1 MITTH
6 VLDTARGTP
15 AAGVKIEIHRVK
27 FDGTMELLKNS
38 ETNDDGRSAEAL
50 VSTDELQEGVYQI
63 TFFIGRYFESTKS
76 NKSNEN
82 TSVFIDQ
89 VPVRFTVSNP
99 SSHYH
104 VPLLASPYG
113 YTTYRG
119 S

>member
-6 VLDTARGTP
+6 VLDTARGMP
-15 AAGVKIEIHRVK
+15 AAGVKIEIYRVK
-27 FDGTMELLKNS
+27 FDGTLELLKSS
-38 ETNDDGRSAEAL
+38 ETNNDGRSAEPL
-50 VSTDELQEGVYQI
+50 VSGDQLQAGVYQI

-76 NKSNEN
+76 NEN
-82 TSVFIDQ
+82 TSVFLDQ

>member
-6 VLDTARGTP
+6 ILDTARGIP

-27 FDGTMELLKNS
+27 FDGTMELLKSS

-50 VSTDELQEGVYQI
+50 LSTDELQEGTYQI
-63 TFFIGRYFESTKS
+63 TFFMGRYFDSARA
-76 NKSNEN
+76 NEN

-89 VPVRFTVSNP
+89 VPVRFTVSNT

>member
-27 FDGTMELLKNS
+27 FDGTMELLKSS
-38 ETNDDGRSAEAL
+38 ETNKDGRSPKPL
-50 VSTDELQEGVYQI
+50 VDRDELQAGVYQI
-63 TFFIGRYFESTKS
+63 TFFIGRYFESTR
-76 NKSNEN
+76 SNEN
-82 TSVFIDQ
+82 TSVFLDQ

>member
-6 VLDTARGTP
+6 VLDTARGIP

-27 FDGTMELLKNS
+27 FDGTMELLKSS

-50 VSTDELQEGVYQI
+50 VSTDELQEGIYQI
-63 TFFIGRYFESTKS
+63 TFFIGRYFESTS
-76 NKSNEN
+76 SNEN

-89 VPVRFTVSNP
+89 VPVRFNVSNT
-99 SSHYH
+99 SAHYH

>member
-6 VLDTARGTP
+6 VLDTARGMP
-15 AAGVKIEIHRVK
+15 AAGVKIEIYRVK
-27 FDGTMELLKNS
+27 SDGTLDLLKSS
-38 ETNDDGRSAEAL
+38 ETNNDGRSAEPL
-50 VSTDELQEGVYQI
+50 VSGDQLQAGVYQI

-76 NKSNEN
+76 NKN
-82 TSVFIDQ
+82 TSVFLDQ

-104 VPLLASPYG
+104 VPLLASPCG

>member
-6 VLDTARGTP
+6 VLDTARGIP

-27 FDGTMELLKNS
+27 FDGTMELLKSS

-50 VSTDELQEGVYQI
+50 VSTDELQEGIYQI
-63 TFFIGRYFESTKS
+63 TFFIGRYFESTS
-76 NKSNEN
+76 SNEN

-89 VPVRFTVSNP
+89 VPVRFTVSNT

>member
-6 VLDTARGTP
+6 VLDTARGIP
-15 AAGVKIEIHRVK
+15 AAGVKIEIHRVE
-27 FDGTMELLKNS
+27 FDGTMELLKSS
-38 ETNDDGRSAEAL
+38 ETNDDGRSAEVL
-50 VSTDELQEGVYQI
+50 VSTDELQEGIYQI
-63 TFFIGRYFESTKS
+63 TFFIGRYFESTR
-76 NKSNEN
+76 SNEN
-82 TSVFIDQ
+82 TSVFLDQ

>member
-6 VLDTARGTP
+6 VLDTAKGIP
-15 AAGVKIEIHRVK
+15 AAGVKIEVHRVK
-27 FDGTMELLKNS
+27 FDGTMELLKSS
-38 ETNDDGRSAEAL
+38 ETNDDGRSAEPL
-50 VSTDELQEGVYQI
+50 VSIDELQVGGYQI
-63 TFFIGRYFESTKS
+63 TFFMGEYFEST
-76 NKSNEN
+76 KSNEN

>member
-6 VLDTARGTP
+6 VLDTARGIP

-27 FDGTMELLKNS
+27 FDGTMELFKSS

-63 TFFIGRYFESTKS
+63 TFFMGRYFESTR
-76 NKSNEN
+76 SNEN

-89 VPVRFTVSNP
+89 VPVRFTVSNT
-99 SSHYH
+99 SAHYH